1 VKLPVCIGH
10 KAQSRPST
18 IDVDKLKCSAFSE
31 LLKVDNLHSKGLD
44 KQGIALWSNPTM
56 LRSTHAI
63 SSGDLTLVPLVP
75 LSNMSTKK
83 PASAKAQ
90 LIHEGPDLYLVP
102 LSTPTPPKGNTV
114 LDADQLVVAY
124 WLVGETCSEIDANMK
139 EIDIEKGAFKFKCL
153 VNCKDIAPSTPLL
166 IYKAAVVKAV
176 GKRLEGATVVS
187 DTKRQRIQGKQ
198 SNEA

>member
-1 VKLPVCIGH
+1 MASTYKEHSFNTDNELERISVSLEILISRWMVEVNVKLPFCIAH

-56 LRSTHAI
+56 VRSTHAI
-63 SSGDLTLVPLVP
+63 SSGDLTLVPFVP
-75 LSNMSTKK
+75 LSNISTKK
-83 PASAKAQ
+83 PAAAKAQ

-102 LSTPTPPKGNTV
+102 LSTPTPLKDKTV

-124 WLVGETCSEIDANMK
+124 WLVGETNSEIDANMM
-139 EIDIEKGAFKFKCL
+139 EVDITLYLGQAK
-153 VNCKDIAPSTPLL
+153 
-166 IYKAAVVKAV
+166 
-176 GKRLEGATVVS
+176 
-187 DTKRQRIQGKQ
+187 
-198 SNEA
+198 